1 MLPLSPP
8 NGYWR
13 KLHSAISKF
22 LWNNK
27 RPRLKMSTIQRRRL
41 DGGLAVPN
49 FKLYFWSFSLRPL
62 INWFNP
68 KAVVSWHALEEELV
82 SPWRLQDVIFT
93 NISIKQCQLSFEPL
107 IAYVIQIWRN
117 SQKSC
122 AILCPWHLDSPIF
135 NNNQLLIGRRPIIFS
150 QWEKK
155 GSVMTYQAHLSF
167 FIYNL
172 GWPLGPMGSCG
183 ISHWNNTSSTNSLR
197 TEELP
202 GALLQGPSLRQTVE
216 NDVPELRLDFDW
228 DSVRANVIQITN
240 KSTRILLIEF
250 TLLDGSSGWFP
261 MHPVLLGGSWY
272 IPPHVLGMSACR
284 LFLEQDLL
292 SAVRHILFDYAC
304 ISNYFYPEWFI
315 SAANS
320 WVAEKTY
327 PCWPHCGQEIGSY
340 EVETPQQALSE
351 QLDSHI
357 SWNNLLGVLHYS
369 CDWSQ
374 RVQDWS
380 VGVGGWIIKGAD
392 LAI

>member
-27 RPRLKMSTIQRRRL
+27 RPRLKMSTIQQRRL

-68 KAVVSWHALEEELV
+68 KAVVSLHALEEELV
-82 SPWRLQDVIFT
+82 SLWRLQDVIFT
-93 NISIKQCQLSFEPL
+93 NISIKQCQLCFEPL

-155 GSVMTYQAHLSF
+155 GAVMTYQAHLSF

-183 ISHWNNTSSTNSLR
+183 ISHWNNTSSTNSPR

-228 DSVRANVIQITN
+228 DSVWANVLLASRNPDHQQINQNFAHRIYLTWWVFWLIPDAPCVAWGLLVHS
-240 KSTRILLIEF
+240 STCSGNVRLSLVF
-250 TLLDGSSGWFP
+250 GTGSP
-261 MHPVLLGGSWY
+261 
-272 IPPHVLGMSACR
+272 
-284 LFLEQDLL
+284 L
-292 SAVRHILFDYAC
+292 SC
-304 ISNYFYPEWFI
+304 Q
-315 SAANS
+315 
-320 WVAEKTY
+320 TY
-327 PCWPHCGQEIGSY
+327 SLWLCLYQ
-340 EVETPQQALSE
+340 
-351 QLDSHI
+351 
-357 SWNNLLGVLHYS
+357 
-369 CDWSQ
+369 
-374 RVQDWS
+374 
-380 VGVGGWIIKGAD
+380 
-392 LAI
+392 